1 MLYEFNV
8 SDLVIILSIVGTRP
22 NFIKMAPVIKE
33 IEKKGLDHIFV
44 HTGQHYDLE
53 MSKIF
58 LEELE
63 LPKLDHYLDVGSGS
77 HCYQIGEILLKL
89 EKVLLDENPD
99 VVIVPGDTNT
109 SLAGALAACKTNAS
123 LCHIESGLRSFDRTM
138 PEEINRILIDHCS
151 DYLFCPTKTAMNNLK
166 KEGLGDKAILVGDTM
181 MDACMTHLELTRKK
195 RIGDRFDIEGE
206 YYLATIHRAENT
218 DDERRLR
225 GIFDALLAME
235 IDVIFPAHPRTR
247 NALKEYGLM
256 DSVEKSETLKMIEPV
271 GYLEFLYLLSNAK
284 LMLTDSGGVQ
294 KEAFFLKIPCVTLRD
309 NTEWVETIEC
319 GYNILVGAD
328 TSTIVKGIKKM
339 LNVKIQDF
347 ENPFGDGKAGQK
359 IVDIILEREGLRS

>member
-1 MLYEFNV
+1 M

-22 NFIKMAPVIKE
+22 NFIKMAPIIKE
-33 IEKKGLDHIFV
+33 IEKKGIEHIFV

-77 HCYQIGEILLKL
+77 HCYQISEILMKL
-89 EKVLLDENPD
+89 EKVLLNENPD
-99 VVIVPGDTNT
+99 VVMVPGDTNT
-109 SLAGALAACKTNAS
+109 SLASALAACKINAS
-123 LCHIESGLRSFDRTM
+123 LCHIESGLRSFDRKM

-151 DYLFCPTKTAMNNLK
+151 DRLFCPTKTALNNLR
-166 KEGLGDKAILVGDTM
+166 KEGVGDKAILVGDTM
-181 MDACMTHLELTRKK
+181 MDACMSHLELARKK
-195 RIGDRFDIEGE
+195 GIGELINIKGE
-206 YYLATIHRAENT
+206 YCLATVHRAENT
-218 DDERRLR
+218 DDERRLK
-225 GIFDALLAME
+225 GIFDALLAMD

-247 NALKEYGLM
+247 NALREYGLLN
-256 DSVEKSETLKMIEPV
+256 SVEKSETLKMIEPV

-294 KEAFFLKIPCVTLRD
+294 KEAFFLKIPCITLRT

-319 GYNILVGAD
+319 GCNILVGAD
-328 TSTIVKGIKKM
+328 TSTILSGVERM
-339 LNVKIQDF
+339 LNIEAQNFK
-347 ENPFGDGKAGQK
+347 NPFGDGRAGQR
-359 IVDIILEREGLRS
+359 IFDIILENQGSKS